1 MSANAGE
8 IRARLVLSNDEFKRK
23 MDDARGDIDK
33 TSFSAQKLNEDFGK
47 IQKASL
53 IAGGAIATLVG
64 GSVKVAAEF
73 EQSMS
78 QVQAIS
84 GSTAEEFARQE
95 EAARKMGAETV
106 FSAKFYWSVIK
117 KLIAKI
123 SERIRWKLS
132 LKLTLN
138 MV

>member
-1 MSANAGE
+1 MSTSANAGE

-73 EQSMS
+73 E
-78 QVQAIS
+78 
-84 GSTAEEFARQE
+84 
-95 EAARKMGAETV
+95 
-106 FSAKFYWSVIK
+106 
-117 KLIAKI
+117 AKI
-123 SERIRWKLS
+123 LA
-132 LKLTLN
+132 LY
-138 MV
+138 